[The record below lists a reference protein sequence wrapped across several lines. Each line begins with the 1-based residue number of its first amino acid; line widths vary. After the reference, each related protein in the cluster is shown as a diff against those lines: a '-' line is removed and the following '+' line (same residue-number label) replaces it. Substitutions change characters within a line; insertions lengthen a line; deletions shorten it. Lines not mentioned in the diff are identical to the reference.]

1 MFLAGKAEETPRVLQ
16 DVAIVSYEIIHK
28 KDVPPAQRK
37 VSICFQSQTP
47 SLSLFPLF
55 FYFQW
60 FLFLLHISVIP
71 LLQEVCEQQKKC
83 VLSAEELVLSTLNF
97 DLSVGHPYE
106 PLIDAIKKYKVEEVK
121 SQFPQVAWSFVN
133 DW

>member
-1 MFLAGKAEETPRVLQ
+1 MLPILNPLLVPFPFVFLLSMV
-16 DVAIVSYEIIHK
+16 
-28 KDVPPAQRK
+28 
-37 VSICFQSQTP
+37 
-47 SLSLFPLF
+47 SLSIA
-55 FYFQW
+55 YKCY
-60 FLFLLHISVIP
+60 ST
-71 LLQEVCEQQKKC
+71 LQEVCEQQKKC
-83 VLSAEELVLSTLNF
+83 VLSAEELVLSALNF

>member
-1 MFLAGKAEETPRVLQ
+1 MFLLPKERFLYASNPKP
-16 DVAIVSYEIIHK
+16 
-28 KDVPPAQRK
+28 
-37 VSICFQSQTP
+37 P